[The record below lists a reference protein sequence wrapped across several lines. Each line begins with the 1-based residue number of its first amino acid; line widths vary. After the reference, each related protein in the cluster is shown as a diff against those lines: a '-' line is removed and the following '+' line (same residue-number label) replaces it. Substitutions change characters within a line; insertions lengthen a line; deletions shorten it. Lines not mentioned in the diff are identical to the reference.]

1 MSVNCRTPPSRR
13 FDPTGNRFGAASC
26 RSDPSGSDLDPPYS
40 VLIKKRDLATASRFR
55 SHEAQSFLASKNQAT
70 TLAIPSRPRVT
81 IQFQLNRDDV
91 FKLHKEREVCRAVGF
106 ACDASRSITPTKTLQ
121 TVSFHFNS
129 NCFLTTS
136 SLATPILFITTCGI
150 AFIFSERRP
159 AIFISSFRHFP
170 AWIF

>member
-91 FKLHKEREVCRAVGF
+91 FKLHKERERYVARCCADQSGSKIHYYLILPASIGRA
-106 ACDASRSITPTKTLQ
+106 
-121 TVSFHFNS
+121 
-129 NCFLTTS
+129 
-136 SLATPILFITTCGI
+136 
-150 AFIFSERRP
+150 
-159 AIFISSFRHFP
+159 
-170 AWIF
+170 W

>member
-91 FKLHKEREVCRAVGF
+91 FKLHKERERYVAPLGSRAMPQEVLHRRKP
-106 ACDASRSITPTKTLQ
+106 CKQSPSISTRT
-121 TVSFHFNS
+121 
-129 NCFLTTS
+129 
-136 SLATPILFITTCGI
+136 
-150 AFIFSERRP
+150 AF
-159 AIFISSFRHFP
+159 
-170 AWIF
+170 